1 MTTPALLRTTSELL
15 RTVRVY
21 VDEDAFQRDERGR
34 PQASFQ
40 LKAIHDDLFQ
50 AAIDLKLTTLLSVI
64 DWKRPVGFRT
74 ACRLEVE
81 RASWWPGN
89 VNASNK
95 RDLLTLPL
103 APNSEAVLGKAWLT
117 IRGIAEQDHRTTL
130 WHDDPALAFA
140 AAPRIWLGRTA
151 CVGHEGIVCY
161 FAYGQRERDWEDA
174 LQRAGLKVLATGETA
189 YRHYFQVPGCLG
201 GQ

>member
-1 MTTPALLRTTSELL
+1 MTTPPLPRTTRELL

-21 VDEDAFQRDERGR
+21 ADEDAFQRDERGR
-34 PQASFQ
+34 SETDFR

-50 AAIDLKLTTLLSVI
+50 AAIDLKLATLLSVL
-64 DWKRPVGFRT
+64 DWKRPAGFRT
-74 ACRLEVE
+74 ACGLEVE

-95 RDLLTLPL
+95 RDLLTLLL

-140 AAPRIWLGRTA
+140 AAPGIWLGRAA
-151 CVGHEGIVCY
+151 CVGHEGLVYY
-161 FAYGQRERDWEDA
+161 FAYGQRERDWEGA
-174 LQRAGLKVLATGETA
+174 LQRAGLKVLARGETA
-189 YRHYFQVPGCLG
+189 YRQYFQVPGCLG